1 MADLTKTVKVLFQ
14 GDDEISPS
22 IKAIGKSIDGLGE
35 GISDFGQPFADA
47 TEKVL
52 ALNLVIAGL
61 AVAGIKA
68 ASDIE
73 TQANRMAASLGLPTE
88 EAERFTEIAKEA
100 YSAGFGDDLIQTFDA
115 VTLAQKK
122 FGDNAS
128 VDIGKV
134 TEQAFKL
141 QGVFGVDFD
150 KSLSA
155 AKNLMTSFGL
165 TSTQAFDFIAK
176 GFQGGLDGS
185 DDFLQSITE
194 YSTQFA
200 NGGADAGEFFSV
212 MSSGFQEGFLGAD
225 KAADL
230 FKEFR
235 VRIQDGSKTTKEALE
250 SIGLDPD
257 KFAAGLASGSTSA
270 VDAFN
275 IIQTKL
281 NETTDRSVQL
291 NAGVGLMGTQFE
303 DLGTAAALAINTTNT
318 GLADMQGKIDG
329 MDTLTFEKKFTSVI
343 RTITTEFGDLS
354 LWEDAKTRI
363 GQVFVDVAASFGPAM
378 DNIDLSGIEDAVGEI
393 WSKIQRV
400 FVDNDLDLTTTEGM
414 TRAVQLV
421 VDSLES
427 LADVTSGIIT
437 VLSPVPGI
445 IKGIVEEFNDLPDGV
460 KEAAGII
467 LGLGTA
473 LTTLGAVVATGGAI
487 VSGIGT
493 IAGLF
498 GTGGALATGI
508 TSILGLITG
517 PAGLVVGFGALA
529 AAAGAVAYD
538 AMLSDSNE
546 ALRAAEDH
554 ATAIDSLIRKME
566 DIPAEKTVEIF
577 TLIETGELEAA
588 EKLISELTE
597 QEKTLKIRADAETR
611 ELTEF
616 TESWDSLALD
626 KTFNLAASINA
637 GDFAVVDGILEDIPA
652 EKTVVVD
659 ADTEPAMEEISVF
672 NETTGETITIMVPVE
687 TTGLDR
693 VQKEIADIPTEKILE
708 LKIQG
713 DIDKQIAAITAQAD
727 TAQAAFEWTAKV
739 DIAEVQAA
747 ADVSVA
753 AFDGIAVSVDALAGS
768 TSSMF
773 GDLLSNWEK
782 LSGGE
787 QRAFERELEKQSDLE
802 AAALESQIKLND
814 AHVKNLEA
822 QTKARERGDA
832 MIEIDTSGLEP
843 ALDMIFWQIIEK
855 AQIRGIEENPDFV
868 IF

>member
-1 MADLTKTVKVLFQ
+1 MADLTKTVKILFQ

-22 IKAIGKSIDGLGE
+22 IKAIGKSIDGLGD
-35 GISDFGQPFADA
+35 GIKDFGQPFADA

-73 TQANRMAASLGLPTE
+73 TQANRMAASLGLPVE
-88 EAERFTEIAKEA
+88 EAQRFTEIAKEA
-100 YSAGFGDDLIQTFDA
+100 YSAGFGDDLVQTFEA

-150 KSLSA
+150 KSLSS
-155 AKNLMTSFGL
+155 AKNLMTNFGL
-165 TSTQAFDFIAK
+165 TSTQAFDFITK
-176 GFQGGLDGS
+176 GFQDGLDGS
-185 DDFLQSITE
+185 GDFLESINE

-200 NGGADAGEFFSV
+200 NGGADAGEFFSI
-212 MSSGFQEGFLGAD
+212 MSSGFQEGFLGTD
-225 KAADL
+225 RAADL

-250 SIGLDPD
+250 SIGIDPVA
-257 KFAAGLASGSTSA
+257 FEAGLSSGTTSA
-270 VDAFN
+270 IDAFN
-275 IIQTKL
+275 IIQVKL

-354 LWEDAKTRI
+354 LWEDAKEKI

-378 DNIDLSGIEDAVGEI
+378 DAIDLSGIEDAVGEV
-393 WSKIQRV
+393 WTTIQRI

-414 TRAVQLV
+414 TNAVQLV
-421 VDSLES
+421 VDTLES
-427 LADVTSGIIT
+427 LAEVTGGIIT
-437 VLSPVPGI
+437 LLSPVPGI

-473 LTTLGAVVATGGAI
+473 LTTLGTVVAAGGAI

-498 GTGGALATGI
+498 GTGGALATGMSAMI
-508 TSILGLITG
+508 ALITG
-517 PAGLVVGFGALA
+517 PVGLVVGFGALT
-529 AAAGAVAYD
+529 AAAGAVAYS
-538 AMLSDSNE
+538 AMLSESND
-546 ALRAAEDH
+546 ALKAAEDH
-554 ATAIDSLIRKME
+554 AAAIDLLIQKME

-577 TLIETGELEAA
+577 TVLETGDLEAA
-588 EKLISELTE
+588 EKLINELTA
-597 QEKTLKIRADAETR
+597 QEKTLKLRADAETK

-626 KTFNLAASINA
+626 KTVNLAASINE
-637 GDFAVVDGILEDIPA
+637 GDFTAVDDILASIPD
-652 EKTVVVD
+652 EKTVVVG
-659 ADTEPAMEEISVF
+659 ADTEPAMEELSVF
-672 NETTGETITIMVPVE
+672 IADTGETITIMVPIE
-687 TTGLDR
+687 TSGAEDAK
-693 VQKEIADIPTEKILE
+693 KEIDDIPTEKILE
-708 LKIQG
+708 LKIRG
-713 DIDKQIAAITAQAD
+713 DIDKQIASIVAQAD

-747 ADVSVA
+747 AEVSKA
-753 AFDGIAVSVDALAGS
+753 AFDGIAVSVDSLAES

-782 LSGGE
+782 LSKFE
-787 QRAFERELEKQSDLE
+787 QTQFTRQLEKQTDLE
-802 AAALESQIKLND
+802 AQALASQIELNN
-814 AHVKNLEA
+814 AHIANVEA
-822 QTKARERGDA
+822 QTAARERGDA
-832 MIEIDTSGLEP
+832 LFTIDTTGLEP

-855 AQIRGIEENPDFV
+855 AQIRGTEENPDFV
-868 IF
+868 L